1 MISEEEKISRRKSV
15 QFALDNNRLAGYEP
29 PENFIELSDKWIEGD
44 LTIEEFKIELYNR
57 LGLGDYLNKNLG
69 D

>member
-15 QFALDNNRLAGYEP
+15 QFAL
-29 PENFIELSDKWIEGD
+29 ELSEKWIEGD

>member
-1 MISEEEKISRRKSV
+1 MISEEEKLNRRKSV
-15 QFALDNNRLAGYEP
+15 QFALDNNRLAGYKP
-29 PENFIELSDKWIEGD
+29 PENFIALSEKWIEGD

-57 LGLGDYLNKNLG
+57 LGLGDYLNKKLG

>member
-15 QFALDNNRLAGYEP
+15 QFALDNNRLAGHEP
-29 PENFIELSDKWIEGD
+29 PENFIELSEKWIEGD
-44 LTIEEFKIELYNR
+44 LTLEEFKIELYNR